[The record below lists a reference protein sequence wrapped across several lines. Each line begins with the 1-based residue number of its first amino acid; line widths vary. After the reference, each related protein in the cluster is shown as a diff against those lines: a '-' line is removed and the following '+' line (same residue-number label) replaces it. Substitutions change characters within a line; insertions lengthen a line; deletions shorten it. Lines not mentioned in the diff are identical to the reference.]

1 MGRTITNVKREST
14 GGRAPRRMTAVG
26 RMRQIAVSSSV
37 DLSEA
42 ESEDTQSTSTR
53 VSRSQKMSKD
63 VKYEIKVE
71 KEVKSTR
78 SGRRMCPY
86 KSY

>member
-1 MGRTITNVKREST
+1 MRRTITDVKREST
-14 GGRAPRRMTAVG
+14 GGRAPRGMAAVR

-37 DLSEA
+37 DLSDA

-78 SGRRMCPY
+78 SGRRMCLY

>member
-1 MGRTITNVKREST
+1 MILQDRLD
-14 GGRAPRRMTAVG
+14 AVRFAG
-26 RMRQIAVSSSV
+26 
-37 DLSEA
+37 LSEA

>member
-1 MGRTITNVKREST
+1 MRRTITNVKREST
-14 GGRAPRRMTAVG
+14 GGRAPRGTVAVR
-26 RMRQIAVSSSV
+26 RMRQIAASSSV
-37 DLSEA
+37 DLSDA

-53 VSRSQKMSKD
+53 DSRFQKMSKD

-78 SGRRMCPY
+78 SGRRMCLY